1 MALNRKRIIWI
12 VVGVAVLGMMVNAF
26 RPKPVD
32 VDLATVSLG
41 ALRVTVNEDGR
52 TRVRERYVV
61 SAPIMGRLARIDLDP
76 GDAVEAGKTLVAAI
90 EPADAT
96 LLDPRTRARSEATR
110 KAAQAANEQGKAN
123 LERATDAEL
132 HARKEWERAKKL
144 GESGALSVS
153 EADRARFTHQTAEND
168 LRSAEA
174 AVQIARFELEQAE
187 AALMHGTGSAA
198 SGIERFDIRSPIDG
212 CVLRRLQESSIV
224 VPAGTPL
231 LELGDPAQLEVVIDV
246 LSRDAVRIDPGNTVI
261 LQHWGGEQPLTGRV
275 RIVEP
280 AAFTKISSLGVEE
293 QRVNVIAELE
303 GDRDAHSAL
312 GDGFRVEANI
322 VVWEADSVLKAPA
335 GALFREG
342 DDWAAFRVENG
353 KAKMRRIKAGHSN
366 GIEVEVIEGLK
377 AGDEIVLHP
386 SDALRDGSRIAS
398 R

>member
-1 MALNRKRIIWI
+1 MAVKKKRIIWI
-12 VVGVAVLGMMVNAF
+12 VVGVAVLALMVNAF

-32 VDLATVSLG
+32 ADIAEVTRG

-52 TRVRERYVV
+52 TRVEERYIV
-61 SAPIMGRLARIDLDP
+61 SAPIMGRLERIDLDP
-76 GDAVEAGKTLVAAI
+76 GDTVEAGKTLVAAI

-96 LLDPRTRARSEATR
+96 LLDPRTRARSEAVR
-110 KAAQAANEQGKAN
+110 KAAVAANEQARTN
-123 LERATDAEL
+123 LDRATAAES
-132 HARKEWERAKKL
+132 HARKEWDRAQKL

-153 EADRARFTHQTAEND
+153 EVDRARFAHETAEKD
-168 LRSAEA
+168 LKSAGA

-187 AALMHGTGSAA
+187 AALMHGSGSGV
-198 SGIERFDIRSPIDG
+198 SGLEPFEIRSPIDG

-231 LELGDPAQLEVVIDV
+231 LELGDPSELEVVIDV
-246 LSRDAVRIDPGNTVI
+246 LSRDAVRIDAGDVVI
-261 LQHWGGEQPLTGRV
+261 FQHWGGDRPLPGRV
-275 RIVEP
+275 RTVEP
-280 AAFTKISSLGVEE
+280 AAFTKVSSLGVEE

-303 GDRDAHSAL
+303 GDREAHSAL

-342 DDWAAFRVENG
+342 DDWATFRVENG
-353 KAKMRRIKAGHSN
+353 RAKLRRIQTGHSN
-366 GIEVEVIEGLK
+366 GIEVEVVEGLT
-377 AGDEIVLHP
+377 AGDKLVLHP
-386 SDALRDGSRIAS
+386 SDALTDGSRITS

>member
-1 MALNRKRIIWI
+1 MALKRKRILWI
-12 VVGVAVLGMMVNAF
+12 VVGIVVLGVMANAF
-26 RPKPVD
+26 RPKPID
-32 VDLATVSLG
+32 ADITTVSRG

-61 SAPIMGRLARIDLDP
+61 SAPIMGRLGRIGLQP
-76 GDAVEAGKTLVAAI
+76 GDVVEAGKTLVASI

-96 LLDPRTRARSEATR
+96 LLDPRTRARSEAIR
-110 KAAQAANEQGKAN
+110 KAAVVANEQARTN
-123 LERATDAEL
+123 LDRATAAEA
-132 HARKEWERAKKL
+132 HARKEWDRARTL

-153 EADRARFTHQTAEND
+153 DVDRARFTHETAEKD

-187 AALMHGTGSAA
+187 AALMHGSGGGD

-246 LSRDAVRIDPGNTVI
+246 LSRDAVRIDAGDTVI
-261 LQHWGGEQPLTGRV
+261 LEHWGGNQPLTGRV

-322 VVWEADSVLKAPA
+322 VVWKAESVLKAPA
-335 GALFREG
+335 GALFRDG

-353 KAKMRRIKAGHSN
+353 RAKLRRIQAGHSN
-366 GIEVEVIEGLK
+366 GIEVEVIEGLE

-386 SDALRDGSRIAS
+386 SDALRDGSRITS